1 MTARGDGVAST
12 AIGEAGRPCPKGWG
26 TPHPPR
32 GISRMGMGRPA
43 AGLATM
49 ATSLGG
55 AAAGAEW
62 RRLRTEHSVESA
74 PGAGQLSDGGMQ
86 RFRARHDTPAE
97 VTQMLDEQRALDPR
111 PALVLPS
118 RPDRRSVVG
127 APISVTD
134 YDEAVACI
142 LAAARRNEPYLVTA
156 LAVHGVVETRSKPEL
171 RRAIEDFDI
180 VTPDGQPVRL
190 ALNWFHRAGLADR
203 VYGPTLTLR
212 LCEGAAREGVPVYFY
227 GSTAE
232 VVASLAAAMQ
242 RQHPDL
248 RVAGAEP
255 SAFRPLTPAES
266 AELGERIR
274 ASGAGIVFIG
284 LGCPRQELFAW
295 QNRDIIGRP
304 MVCVGAAFDFHA
316 GTKRQAPAWMQDH
329 ALEWLFRLSQEP
341 RRLFRRYAITNTIFV
356 WALVRQ
362 WAGNHTVKG
371 VRP

>member
-1 MTARGDGVAST
+1 
-12 AIGEAGRPCPKGWG
+12 
-26 TPHPPR
+26 
-32 GISRMGMGRPA
+32 
-43 AGLATM
+43 
-49 ATSLGG
+49 
-55 AAAGAEW
+55 
-62 RRLRTEHSVESA
+62 
-74 PGAGQLSDGGMQ
+74 
-86 RFRARHDTPAE
+86 
-97 VTQMLDEQRALDPR
+97 MLDEQHAIDLTPSAAQPR
-111 PALVLPS
+111 
-118 RPDRRSVVG
+118 RPDRRTVVG

-142 LAAARRNEPYLVTA
+142 LAAAHRKEPYLVTA
-156 LAVHGVVETRSKPEL
+156 LAVHGVVETRSQPEL

-212 LCEGAAREGVPVYFY
+212 LCEQAAREGVPVYFY

-232 VVASLAAAMQ
+232 VVGALATGMQ
-242 RQHPDL
+242 RQFPGL

-255 SAFRPLTPAES
+255 SVFRPLTPSES
-266 AELGERIR
+266 RELGERIR

-295 QNRDIIGRP
+295 AHREIIGRP

-316 GTKRQAPAWMQDH
+316 GTKRQAPPWMQDH

-341 RRLFRRYAITNTIFV
+341 RRLLRRYAVTNTIFLL
-356 WALVRQ
+356 ALVRQ
-362 WAGNHTVKG
+362 WAGNYTVKG
-371 VRP
+371 VRS